1 MSKVNI
7 KRAVENIRAN
17 TTVYTSIV
25 EVVVNAI
32 QAIESRGGQDGKIEI
47 KVLRSEQL
55 EMDGSLSDVRSFEI
69 VDNGIGFTDEN
80 RWSFDTLYTDL
91 RIEDG
96 GKGFGRFT
104 CLKYFDDLH
113 VESVYQDNGI
123 YKHRAFDMGKDT
135 DIIIN
140 EKISDSS
147 DKASRT
153 IIHLKNLK
161 KGRSIDKRLN
171 TIARNIVEKLLP
183 YFITQDYICP
193 EVILSEEDRSGSI
206 RLNDFFNNEL
216 SSVIEEVPVS
226 ESTFT
231 LQSSNNDETIEEFIV
246 RVFKLY
252 YPRNQRSR
260 ISLVAHKREVTASQE
275 DRSGSIRLND
285 FFNNELSS
293 VIEEVPV
300 SESTFTLQSSNNDET
315 IEEFIVRVF
324 KLYYPRNQRSRI
336 SLVAHK
342 REVSGSVIDKYI
354 PEFSEDFYDNNGN
367 GEVNR
372 DRNYIVKAYVFSSYL
387 DNNVSLERGSFEF
400 QMDRDL
406 QFGISQIE
414 IEARSAEIA
423 KNAVGSDVAI
433 RQEKKRVSVQAYVE
447 EEAPWHKDIL
457 EAIDLAKMPYNPSNE
472 EIESRLHQ
480 EKFRQ
485 ETQLKKDVTQLLNK
499 EGNLEARQKDVAEI
513 VSKIS
518 GNSKNDLIHY
528 IALRRNILDIFGK
541 SLQVDESGE
550 YSSEGIVHEGALGDC
565 YAFW

>member
-1 MSKVNI
+1 M
-7 KRAVENIRAN
+7 
-17 TTVYTSIV
+17 
-25 EVVVNAI
+25 
-32 QAIESRGGQDGKIEI
+32 
-47 KVLRSEQL
+47 
-55 EMDGSLSDVRSFEI
+55 
-69 VDNGIGFTDEN
+69 
-80 RWSFDTLYTDL
+80 
-91 RIEDG
+91 
-96 GKGFGRFT
+96 
-104 CLKYFDDLH
+104 
-113 VESVYQDNGI
+113 
-123 YKHRAFDMGKDT
+123 
-135 DIIIN
+135 
-140 EKISDSS
+140 
-147 DKASRT
+147 
-153 IIHLKNLK
+153 
-161 KGRSIDKRLN
+161 
-171 TIARNIVEKLLP
+171 
-183 YFITQDYICP
+183 
-193 EVILSEEDRSGSI
+193 SEEDG
-206 RLNDFFNNEL
+206 
-216 SSVIEEVPVS
+216 
-226 ESTFT
+226 
-231 LQSSNNDETIEEFIV
+231 
-246 RVFKLY
+246 
-252 YPRNQRSR
+252 
-260 ISLVAHKREVTASQE
+260 
-275 DRSGSIRLND
+275 SGSIRLND

-472 EIESRLHQ
+472 EIESRLHR

-541 SLQVDESGE
+541 SLQVDESGK
-550 YSSEGIVHEGALGDC
+550 YSSEGIVHDVIFPRKGDTDVTSFEDHNLWIIDERLNFTNYVSSDLPLNGKGSERPDLLVYNKRILFRGDNEASNPVTIFEFKKPERDDFVNPSSKEDPIQQVIRYVNNIRDGKCKTPEGRKMLVEENTPFYGYVVCDLTPKVEEWLRREKNFKPMPDRLGWFDWLENIKL
-565 YAFW
+565 YIEVISWDKVLKDAKMRNQIFFHKLGI